1 MTKDKGAGSLERLA
15 IGVVRS
21 RSPHPVRSPRNT
33 LRIEYTV
40 PGTPD
45 SRNSRVPLL
54 KPAMLPITPTNG
66 AAATSEAIEQA
77 LQRYLDTYFT
87 HRDLAGTLALFS
99 PTVTG
104 FGTGRDETATT
115 FSAVE
120 QLYRR
125 DIEQAPNPIAYR
137 FQRPPHVQILSVHVG
152 LVSAELDLH
161 TTVLD
166 QTLTLS
172 HLRLTLIFTRHGSDW
187 LIEYKHLSLPT
198 QAHGEDEAYPIKEL
212 EARNQVLERLVTK
225 KTQELQHALSEL
237 ARLAATDTL
246 TGLSNRLKIDE
257 YLDAAIQRAQD
268 AAYPLALIMLDLDHF
283 KRINDTY
290 GHLQGDRVLVELS
303 NILSAAIRAS
313 DLLGRWGGEE
323 FLVIC
328 PGMTLE
334 AAVERAEHLRAA
346 VRTHA
351 FSGLEQ
357 PQTASLGVAS
367 YCAGESREGLL
378 TRVDAALYR
387 ATLNGR
393 DRVVQAL

>member
-1 MTKDKGAGSLERLA
+1 MS
-15 IGVVRS
+15 
-21 RSPHPVRSPRNT
+21 
-33 LRIEYTV
+33 
-40 PGTPD
+40 
-45 SRNSRVPLL
+45 
-54 KPAMLPITPTNG
+54 PITPTNET
-66 AAATSEAIEQA
+66 AVTTEAIEQA

-87 HRDLAGTLALFS
+87 QRDLAGTLALFS
-99 PTVTG
+99 PTITG

-115 FSAVE
+115 LSAVE

-125 DIEQAPNPIAYR
+125 DIEQAPNPVAYC
-137 FQRPPHVQILSVHVG
+137 FQKPPQVQILAVHLG
-152 LVSAELDLH
+152 LVSAELDLK
-161 TTVLD
+161 TTVLA
-166 QTLTLS
+166 QTLALN

-198 QAHGEDEAYPIKEL
+198 QAHGEDEAYPVKEL
-212 EARNQVLERLVTK
+212 EARNQVLERLVKK
-225 KTQELQHALSEL
+225 KTQELQDALSEL
-237 ARLAATDTL
+237 ARLAATDKL

-268 AAYPLALIMLDLDHF
+268 TDSPLSLILLDLDHF

-303 NILSAAIRAS
+303 ETLSATIRTT

-328 PGMTLE
+328 SGMTLA
-334 AAVERAEHLRAA
+334 AAVERAEQLRAA
-346 VRTHA
+346 VCAHVFA
-351 FSGLEQ
+351 GLEQ

-367 YCAGESREGLL
+367 YWAGESREDLL

-387 ATLNGR
+387 AKLDGR